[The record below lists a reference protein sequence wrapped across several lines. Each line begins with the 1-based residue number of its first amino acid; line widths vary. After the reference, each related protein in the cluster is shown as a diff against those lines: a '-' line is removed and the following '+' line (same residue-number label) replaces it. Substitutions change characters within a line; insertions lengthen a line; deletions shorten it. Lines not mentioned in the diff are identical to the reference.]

1 MALSEET
8 ESGLLRRLSDET
20 RFIVWGAMG
29 LVVAAAWTLL
39 ATMARGGEGTSFI
52 AALCRPGGAALSPY
66 DLAAGVLMW
75 SAMALAMM
83 LPTAAP
89 MISAYLDIAGAAR
102 RKRMRVVPAGV
113 LAAGYVTV
121 WLGFS
126 LIAAGLQAGFRA
138 AGALDPW
145 TAALGPVAAGLVLML
160 AGAYQFTPL
169 KDACLAKCQRPMP
182 FFMAN
187 WSEDRL
193 AVFRLGLMQGL
204 WCLGC
209 CWALM
214 LAMFATGLMNLV
226 WMAGLGLVMM
236 AEKLYAE
243 SRALSRGAGFVF
255 LAGGLAVLA
264 AGLAG

>member
-1 MALSEET
+1 M
-8 ESGLLRRLSDET
+8 RRLRSET
-20 RFIVWGAMG
+20 RLIVWGAMG
-29 LVVAAAWTLL
+29 LVVAAAWALL
-39 ATMARGGEGTSFI
+39 AAMALGGEGNGFI
-52 AALCRPGGAALSPY
+52 AALCRPGGAALTPY
-66 DLAAGVLMW
+66 DLAAVFCMW

-89 MISAYLDIAGAAR
+89 MIATYLDIAEAAR
-102 RKRMRVVPAGV
+102 KKRMRVVPAGV

-121 WLGFS
+121 WLGFALLAS
-126 LIAAGLQAGFRA
+126 GLQARFRA
-138 AGALDPW
+138 VGALDPLQG
-145 TAALGPVAAGLVLML
+145 ALGPVAAGLVLML

-169 KDACLAKCQRPMP
+169 KDACLSKCQHPMP

-187 WSEDRL
+187 WSEETVP
-193 AVFRLGLMQGL
+193 VFRLGLLQGL

-264 AGLAG
+264 AGLIG

>member
-1 MALSEET
+1 MAPISEADN
-8 ESGLLRRLSDET
+8 GLLRRLSDET
-20 RFIVWGAMG
+20 RLIVWGAMG
-29 LVVAAAWTLL
+29 LVVAAAWALL
-39 ATMARGGEGTSFI
+39 AAMAWGGEGTSLI
-52 AALCRPGGAALSPY
+52 AALCRPGGAPLTPY

-89 MISAYLDIAGAAR
+89 MISTYLDIAGAAR
-102 RKRMRVVPAGV
+102 KKRMHAVPAGV

-126 LIAAGLQAGFRA
+126 LVATGLQAAFRA

-145 TAALGPVAAGLVLML
+145 SAALNPIAAGVVLML

-169 KDACLAKCQRPMP
+169 KDACLSKCQRPIP

-187 WSEDRL
+187 WSEEVL
-193 AVFRLGLMQGL
+193 PVFRLGLIQGL

-243 SRALSRGAGFVF
+243 SRALSLGAGFVF
-255 LAGGLAVLA
+255 LAGGVAVFA
-264 AGLAG
+264 EGLVG